1 MELYQAQLE
10 KALWWKRF
18 KEELQMERV
27 LQMLSNGEGLEWSVS
42 CGRAGFS
49 LKLSDERE
57 FQLLQIAFEGPLHV
71 WPLFS
76 DFHRGVKS
84 SD

>member
-1 MELYQAQLE
+1 
-10 KALWWKRF
+10 
-18 KEELQMERV
+18 
-27 LQMLSNGEGLEWSVS
+27 MLSNGEGLEWSVS
-42 CGRAGFS
+42 YGRAGFS

-57 FQLLQIAFEGPLHV
+57 FQLLQIAFEGALHV